1 MLVLVTLAS
10 VLMAFMQALHV
21 PPTFF
26 LLVLL
31 FVAGVLGGQ
40 VLLFRGRQPLAASA
54 WVGGLLF
61 PAETAIT
68 VVVNGVSGSG
78 QIGDVDRLIRETLLG
93 CICTVPGGIVLGALT
108 GVLAG
113 GAFAMTDAFC
123 RRLFHHPPRIRLERL
138 REDDLDLL
146 LAWVRGRKLLERWSA
161 EQFTFP
167 LDRRQLL
174 RRLETMSGELPPRL
188 MFKAV
193 DIATEKMVG
202 YVELGGILHRLRAA
216 FIELPL
222 LAPDAADRDL
232 LGIAMLRS
240 VVEKAF
246 RELGFLQI
254 NVRLHAREDE
264 LDECCFRAWDWKYNY
279 VVFPARDVSG
289 GGYLGRVRPM
299 QSL

>member
-1 MLVLVTLAS
+1 
-10 VLMAFMQALHV
+10 
-21 PPTFF
+21 
-26 LLVLL
+26 
-31 FVAGVLGGQ
+31 
-40 VLLFRGRQPLAASA
+40 
-54 WVGGLLF
+54 
-61 PAETAIT
+61 
-68 VVVNGVSGSG
+68 VNGVSGSG
-78 QIGDVDRLIRETLLG
+78 QIGDVERLIRETLLG
-93 CICTVPGGIVLGALT
+93 CICSVPGGIGLGALT

-113 GAFAMTDAFC
+113 GAFAKTDAFC

-216 FIELPL
+216 FIE
-222 LAPDAADRDL
+222 
-232 LGIAMLRS
+232 
-240 VVEKAF
+240 
-246 RELGFLQI
+246 
-254 NVRLHAREDE
+254 
-264 LDECCFRAWDWKYNY
+264 
-279 VVFPARDVSG
+279 
-289 GGYLGRVRPM
+289 
-299 QSL
+299 